1 MRSWSTMGY
10 ILIAFACSLTLWFYV
25 ADYDRITEEEIKNVK
40 VELILPSN
48 ENLSVESGL
57 DNYITV
63 KVSGRK
69 ADVEGMSAKD
79 LHAFID
85 LSGIKE
91 ETSRAFEVQFEKLPN
106 GVTVVNNRD
115 IPKISVVLVESVI
128 RDVPIKADI
137 KHSITQPN
145 FIETSC
151 VPGSVKITGSASIV
165 NSIATAE
172 VYEDAGKIDGD
183 CYVMGKIVLKDAGGN
198 IIPQTYLDL
207 DQTEAKVYIDVF
219 TRKELA
225 VDVKFTGGIYSAETS
240 GAEIHCNPSTVTVV
254 GPLKT
259 LETKKNVEV
268 EIDERDILGS
278 DYVCSVEL
286 PDLSKYVN
294 VEYANDAKEVEVSIR
309 HTLITS
315 AVLDI
320 STDDISFIN
329 DEDFVVNV
337 TGIRIDEESYG
348 DTAQVMFIGLRESVD
363 KLSLQKLDL
372 ELDLGA
378 LLENYEEPFEVGQIF
393 TISDIVLERPDATVG
408 DVFTPNEVYISLEIS
423 YDPMEGSLEEQSSE
437 EELET
442 ATNAH
447 NNEE

>member
-40 VELILPSN
+40 VDLILPSN

-57 DNYITV
+57 NNYITV

-91 ETSRAFEVQFEKLPN
+91 ETNRAFEVQFEKLPK

-128 RDVPIKADI
+128 RDVSIKADI
-137 KHSITQPN
+137 KHSISQPN

-151 VPGSVKITGSASIV
+151 VPGSVKITGSASLV

-172 VYEDAGKIDGD
+172 VCEDAGKIEGD
-183 CYVMGKIVLKDAGGN
+183 CYVMGKIVLKDADGN
-198 IIPQTYLDL
+198 VIPQTYLDL

-219 TRKELA
+219 TRKELD
-225 VDVKFTGGIYSAETS
+225 VDVKFIGGIYNVETS
-240 GAEIHCNPSTVTVV
+240 GAEIHCNPSTVTIV

-259 LETKKNVEV
+259 LESKNNVEL

-278 DYVCSVEL
+278 DYVCKVEL

-294 VEYANDAKEVEVSIR
+294 VEYANETDEVEVSIR
-309 HTLITS
+309 HTLIS
-315 AVLDI
+315 YKELDVNK
-320 STDDISFIN
+320 DDISFIN
-329 DEDFVVNV
+329 SKDYIVNV
-337 TGIRIDEESYG
+337 TGIRVNDDVYG
-348 DTAQVMFIGLRESVD
+348 DMTQVTFIGLRESVN
-363 KLSLQKLDL
+363 KLTLQKL
-372 ELDLGA
+372 
-378 LLENYEEPFEVGQIF
+378 
-393 TISDIVLERPDATVG
+393 VLEVDLNTVLDSYNASYDPGETFTLTDVVLESPDSLVS
-408 DVFTPNEVYISLEIS
+408 DVFTPDEIYVSLEIT
-423 YDPMEGSLEEQSSE
+423 YDPVEESSGENSDESADESL
-437 EELET
+437 
-442 ATNAH
+442 NAH
-447 NNEE
+447 NNEGQ

>member
-1 MRSWSTMGY
+1 
-10 ILIAFACSLTLWFYV
+10 
-25 ADYDRITEEEIKNVK
+25 
-40 VELILPSN
+40 
-48 ENLSVESGL
+48 
-57 DNYITV
+57 
-63 KVSGRK
+63 
-69 ADVEGMSAKD
+69 
-79 LHAFID
+79 
-85 LSGIKE
+85 
-91 ETSRAFEVQFEKLPN
+91 
-106 GVTVVNNRD
+106 
-115 IPKISVVLVESVI
+115 
-128 RDVPIKADI
+128 
-137 KHSITQPN
+137 
-145 FIETSC
+145 
-151 VPGSVKITGSASIV
+151 
-165 NSIATAE
+165 
-172 VYEDAGKIDGD
+172 
-183 CYVMGKIVLKDAGGN
+183 
-198 IIPQTYLDL
+198 
-207 DQTEAKVYIDVF
+207 
-219 TRKELA
+219 
-225 VDVKFTGGIYSAETS
+225 
-240 GAEIHCNPSTVTVV
+240 
-254 GPLKT
+254 
-259 LETKKNVEV
+259 
-268 EIDERDILGS
+268 
-278 DYVCSVEL
+278 
-286 PDLSKYVN
+286 
-294 VEYANDAKEVEVSIR
+294 VSIR